1 MKSKIGREITCQEA
15 VKRYYI
21 FQIMMQNIRILYLSN
36 RYSKQSRY
44 SQFFL
49 YSE

>member
-21 FQIMMQNIRILYLSN
+21 FQIMMQNIRILYLLIYPYVVLN
-36 RYSKQSRY
+36 IRKV
-44 SQFFL
+44 L
-49 YSE
+49 